1 MTAFVHLRAHS
12 EYSLVDGLLRIKSFV
27 AGVGAARMPAI
38 ALTDESNVFGLLK
51 FYRQALGQG
60 IQPILGVDCWV
71 ESAIGPSRL
80 TLLAMNHTGYLQIL
94 QLVSLGW
101 QSGQVDGKPVLR
113 DEWLSAHSD

>member
-27 AGVGAARMPAI
+27 AGVGAAQMPAV

-71 ESAIGPSRL
+71 ESVPNAASMVL
-80 TLLAMNHTGYLQIL
+80 STALA
-94 QLVSLGW
+94 
-101 QSGQVDGKPVLR
+101 
-113 DEWLSAHSD
+113 